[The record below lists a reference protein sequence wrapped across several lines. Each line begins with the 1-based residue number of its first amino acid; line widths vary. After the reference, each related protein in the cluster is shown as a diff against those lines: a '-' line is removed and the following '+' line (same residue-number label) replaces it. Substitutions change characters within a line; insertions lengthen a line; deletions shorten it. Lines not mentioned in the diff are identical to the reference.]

1 MENQSG
7 NNKLYQRKVNSSK
20 LNSDDIE
27 NDSTT
32 LKIPVQEKWMEFGR
46 EENSDCSVQCRYVR
60 KCNIKA
66 MICGLLILLIVIITS
81 IVVFSLIKI
90 FD

>member
-1 MENQSG
+1 MENQSVK
-7 NNKLYQRKVNSSK
+7 NKFYQRKVNGSK
-20 LNSDDIE
+20 LNSDDTE

-46 EENSDCSVQCRYVR
+46 EDNSDCKVQCGYVR

-66 MICGLLILLIVIITS
+66 MICGLLLLLVVIITS